1 MQPPPQPELHLEA
14 TQVCEHPPPQVL
26 AHCEPLQK
34 SLQAPVQVFVQSAPR
49 QALSQAIDVQFSV
62 QSLFCSHSSAQ
73 ASVVF
78 AHVNE
83 QWPSSGHLQGHS
95 VQLMTAGEP
104 PIPLNVLPPADEPP
118 TLVEPPW
125 PEPPPAP
132 PDPVGTAAQR
142 PKGPPHDQVRSSVV
156 SQRPEAQSE
165 PRRQMLPFEHG
176 LHE

>member
-1 MQPPPQPELHLEA
+1 M
-14 TQVCEHPPPQVL
+14 
-26 AHCEPLQK
+26 
-34 SLQAPVQVFVQSAPR
+34 QSAPR
-49 QALSQAIDVQFSV
+49 QALSQAIDVQLSV

-104 PIPLNVLPPADEPP
+104 PIPLNVLPPADDPATP
-118 TLVEPPW
+118 VEPPW
-125 PEPPPAP
+125 LEPPPAP
-132 PDPVGTAAQR
+132 PDPEGFVPQR

-165 PRRQMLPFEHG
+165 PRRQMLPFGHG